1 MFAEDIQIVIIC
13 IGVIITLNCL
23 VKQAE
28 KIQISFVCFLKTKK
42 TKTVFS
48 TTMSVKIWPKSN
60 SNNCAKQHGESH
72 MGLR

>member
-48 TTMSVKIWPKSN
+48 TTMSVKI
-60 SNNCAKQHGESH
+60 
-72 MGLR
+72 